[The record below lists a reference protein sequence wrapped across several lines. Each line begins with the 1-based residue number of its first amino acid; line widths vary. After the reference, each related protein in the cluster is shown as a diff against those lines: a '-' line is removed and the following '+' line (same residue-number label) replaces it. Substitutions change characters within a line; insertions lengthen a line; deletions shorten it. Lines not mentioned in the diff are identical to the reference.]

1 MLFPFVDSLISLFL
15 EIDFTYPLVSVA
27 FVVVYVILQE
37 KIIAEDSIRKKVFEE
52 DSFIDP
58 LTRF

>member
-52 DSFIDP
+52 DSVIDP